1 MVSDATGFMFLYKQ
15 GRKEND
21 RCVINRL
28 FQVTLAEQMKK
39 KKSGFSVSASSPE
52 DETDSPHESGLAG
65 SNEKLPWALFPTC
78 TREG

>member
-1 MVSDATGFMFLYKQ
+1 MLQVSCFFTNKDAK
-15 GRKEND
+15 KND

-28 FQVTLAEQMKK
+28 FEVTLAEQMKKKK